1 MEQKELTYGE
11 AIKEIEQIISRLSA
25 EQTELDT
32 LTAELKRATDLIARC
47 KAQLVEVEAAVKKQ
61 TEE

>member
-1 MEQKELTYGE
+1 MKQKELTYGE

>member
-1 MEQKELTYGE
+1 MKLKELTYGE
-11 AIKEIEQIISRLSA
+11 AIKEIEQIISRLSN

-32 LTAELKRATDLIARC
+32 LSAELKRATELIARC

>member
-1 MEQKELTYGE
+1 MKQKELTYGE

-32 LTAELKRATDLIARC
+32 LSAELKRATDLIARC

>member
-32 LTAELKRATDLIARC
+32 LSAELNRATDLIARC